1 MKRKLHSTHPSCFRI
16 LRVGF
21 RFVFSMILVQLPAYA
36 LYAQSLTVDG
46 VVSDANGPLSNVSV
60 TVQGGAAG
68 THTGDDGRY
77 TIQAPGNAVLVFTS
91 VGYMNQE
98 VKVNNRS
105 VIDVILAVDARSLG
119 EVVVVGYGTTKK
131 ATVTGSISAVSGD
144 QIKAVPSVNFSNSLA
159 GRLPGLVAASRSG
172 EPGNDDA
179 TLRIRGSNTLGN
191 NAPLIVIDGIAN
203 RTMQRLDPADIESV
217 TVLKDASAA
226 IYGAEA
232 ANGVILITT
241 RRGSSGKPK
250 ITVSLNQAFVKPT
263 VLPELADA
271 ATYAQMRNEISRYS
285 GGADVYTA
293 EEIQK
298 FRDGSDPFKYPNT
311 NWINTVFK
319 PSSQQQYGN
328 VSLSGGS
335 EGLRYFVSMGANY
348 QDGIYRNSA
357 TNYSQADFRSNLD
370 AKISEHIKLSLDLAG
385 RQENRNYPTV
395 SQATIFDYAINRAL
409 PNVVSFYGPGLP
421 GSNFEGGN
429 NPAVIATN
437 QTGYDKNRQ
446 YFLMSNLRLNISI
459 PWIKGLSFTGNAA
472 FDKNFLND
480 KIWRTPWYLN
490 TWDGSSVDAGG
501 RPVLTKVKSGYAD
514 PNLSQFMADGRST
527 TLNALINYQTT
538 VSDKHNIKLLAG
550 TEKNTG
556 TLMNLNAYRRYFLS
570 TALDQMFAG
579 GDLEKDNGGSASQSA
594 RLNYFGRANYDFR
607 SKYMVEFV
615 FRYDGSYI
623 FPEDKRF
630 GFFPGVSVGWQLA
643 KENFWQDNLSFIN
656 QFKIRASWGQTGNDR
671 ITEYQYLSSMGFG
684 NPLVLN
690 GNVQLKTLN
699 ELRISN
705 PNVTWEIA
713 NQSNIGVD
721 GELMDG
727 KIKFSWDYF
736 HNLRS
741 DILAFRNASVP
752 TSTGLTLPMENIGK
766 VVNRGFEFMVSYG
779 NTTEDFRYEVFVNG
793 GFAKNKIKFWDETPG
808 APEYQQSTGHPM
820 NSNLY
825 YQAIGIYKDQAAV
838 DASPHWVGARPG
850 DIQFK
855 DINEDG
861 IVNGLDRVRDD
872 RSDIPTFT
880 GGLGF
885 NLKYKTIYAAV
896 LIQGATG
903 AVRYND
909 PTNSGAIGNFFMKD
923 AVGRWTTENTGASK
937 PRTWN
942 GSGDYWS
949 QQLNTYW
956 LQSADY
962 ARLKNVEIGYNL
974 PQKAIDAVGVKGAS
988 IYFSGLNLLT
998 IDRLE
1003 GFDPESVSNI
1013 AYPPNKVF
1021 NFGLTVTL

>member
-1 MKRKLHSTHPSCFRI
+1 MKRKLNLSHPLCFRI
-16 LRVGF
+16 LRVSF
-21 RFVFSMILVQLPAYA
+21 RFVFSMILIQLPAYG
-36 LYAQSLTVDG
+36 LQAQSLTIHG
-46 VVSDANGPLSNVSV
+46 VVSDANGPLPNVSV
-60 TVQGGAAG
+60 TVQGGSAG
-68 THTGDDGRY
+68 VHSGEDGRY

-91 VGYMNQE
+91 VGYMTQQIE
-98 VKVNNRS
+98 VNNRTA
-105 VIDVILAVDARSLG
+105 IDVLMEIDTRALG
-119 EVVVVGYGTTKK
+119 EVVVVGYGATKK
-131 ATVTGSISAVSGD
+131 ATVTGAISTISGE
-144 QIKAVPSVNFSNSLA
+144 QIKAVPSVNFSNSLS

-179 TLRIRGSNTLGN
+179 LLRIRGSNTLGN
-191 NAPLIVIDGIAN
+191 NAPLIVVDGIAN

-241 RRGSSGKPK
+241 RRGVAGKPK
-250 ITVSLNQAFVKPT
+250 ITVNLNQAFVAPT
-263 VLPELADA
+263 VLPKLTDA
-271 ATYAQMRNEISRYS
+271 ATYAQLRNEISSYS
-285 GGADVYTA
+285 GGGELYTA

-298 FRDGSDPFKYPNT
+298 FRDGSDPFRYPNT

-319 PSSQQQYGN
+319 PSSQQRYGN

-335 EGLRYFVSMGANY
+335 EGIRYFVSMGTNY

-357 TNYSQADFRSNLD
+357 TNYSQVDFRSNLD
-370 AKISEHIKLSLDLAG
+370 AKVSEHIKVSLDLAG

-429 NPAVIATN
+429 NPAVIATS
-437 QTGYDKNRQ
+437 QTGYNKNKQ
-446 YFLMSNLRLNISI
+446 YFLMSNLRLEVSI

-490 TWDGSSVDAGG
+490 TWDGSSVDAAGQ
-501 RPVLTKVKSGYAD
+501 PVLTKVKSGYAD
-514 PNLSQFMADGRST
+514 PNLSQTMADGRST
-527 TLNALINYQTT
+527 TLNALLNYQTT
-538 VSDKHNIKLLAG
+538 IAEKHNIKLLAG

-556 TLMNLNAYRRYFLS
+556 TLMNLTAYRRYFLS

-579 GDLEKDNGGSASQSA
+579 GDVEKENGGSASQSA
-594 RLNYFGRANYDFR
+594 RLNYFGRVNYDYR
-607 SKYMVEFV
+607 SKYLVEFL

-630 GFFPGVSVGWQLA
+630 GFFPGISVGWHIGR
-643 KENFWQDNLSFIN
+643 EDFWQDNLSFIN
-656 QFKIRASWGQTGNDR
+656 QFKIRASWGQTGNNR
-671 ITEYQYLSSMGFG
+671 ITEYQYLSSMGFAD
-684 NPLVLN
+684 PLVLN
-690 GNVQLKTLN
+690 GNVQFKTLD
-699 ELRISN
+699 ELRIAN

-721 GELMDG
+721 GELLDG

-736 HNLRS
+736 YNLRS

-752 TSTGLTLPMENIGK
+752 TSTGLTLPMENIGE

-779 NTTEDFRYEVFVNG
+779 KTNQDFSYEVFVNG
-793 GFAKNKIKFWDETPG
+793 GFARNKIKFWDETPG
-808 APEYQQSTGHPM
+808 APEYQKSTGHPM

-825 YQAIGIYKDQAAV
+825 YQALGIYRDQAAV
-838 DASPHWVGARPG
+838 DGSPHWEGARPG

-855 DINEDG
+855 DVNEDG
-861 IVNGLDRVRDD
+861 LINGLDRVRDD

-880 GGLGF
+880 GGLGV
-885 NLKYKTIYAAV
+885 NLKYKNIYAAV
-896 LIQGATG
+896 LIQGAAG
-903 AVRYND
+903 AVRYHD
-909 PTNSGAIGNFFMKD
+909 PTNSGAIGNFFMRD
-923 AVGRWTTENTGASK
+923 AEGRWTPENMNASK

-942 GSGDYWS
+942 GSGEYWS

-956 LQSADY
+956 LQSTDY
-962 ARLKNVEIGYNL
+962 ARLKTVEIGYSL
-974 PQKAIDAVGVKGAS
+974 PKKITDAIGIGGAS

-998 IDRLE
+998 LDGLKD
-1003 GFDPESVSNI
+1003 FDPESVSNI
-1013 AYPPNKVF
+1013 SYPPNKVL